1 MPSYFRREYEPLLRD
16 LRPGLSRAEAMA
28 QVCDL
33 IWNAFGERSGAHT
46 PERPVFSWVGFYEK
60 AAGDEMLLV
69 ARRDKPACSPIGL
82 FGACGQCWASRQT
95 LIIDDVATMGAGYIA
110 CDPRDQAELVIP
122 LLNADGTC
130 WGVLDADSHQ
140 KAAFNE
146 HDAEQVSRMLERAGL
161 TASLSAIPIIRR

>member
-1 MPSYFRREYEPLLRD
+1 MPSTIRREYGPLLRE
-16 LRPGLSRAEAMA
+16 LRRGLSQAEAMA

-33 IWNAFGERSGAHT
+33 IWNAFGERSGERT

-60 AAGDEMLLV
+60 GKGDEMLLV

-95 LIIDDVATMGAGYIA
+95 LIIDDVATMGEGYIA
-110 CDPRDQAELVIP
+110 CDPRDLAELVIP
-122 LLNADGTC
+122 LLKPDGTC

-146 HDAEQVSRMLERAGL
+146 HDAEQVSRMLEESGL
-161 TASLSAIPIIRR
+161 TASLANVPIVRR